1 MNFLAFIEQILR
13 GKTCDYDWLLLYKCQ
28 TFVIRTSLSDPI
40 KLIQVGSLNFD
51 NKLVTDVAGLLMDN
65 AIRYGNVK
73 RHEEGYKD
81 KVSFKDFVVQ
91 GNLLLCHMFSTIPLE
106 TF

>member
-1 MNFLAFIEQILR
+1 M
-13 GKTCDYDWLLLYKCQ
+13 
-28 TFVIRTSLSDPI
+28 
-40 KLIQVGSLNFD
+40 
-51 NKLVTDVAGLLMDN
+51 VTDVAGLLMDN